1 MPKRKQTLSPAE
13 WNVMQIVWR
22 LSSGAARDIYQ
33 AAGDEHGMAAS
44 NVKTVLRRLVE
55 KGHLETTTV
64 GNCYVYSP
72 TRSRLSTLCSDADR
86 LLEHSRA
93 EGAGRVLA
101 KDLVRTRQHISKF
114 HMMRSNLQSLALKM
128 QTMPSRFLNLAT
140 FTATCS
146 SLRMD

>member
-101 KDLVRTRQHISKF
+101 YMIEKSGMSPDELDE
-114 HMMRSNLQSLALKM
+114 
-128 QTMPSRFLNLAT
+128 
-140 FTATCS
+140 
-146 SLRMD
+146 LRELLDRHGSDEVDS